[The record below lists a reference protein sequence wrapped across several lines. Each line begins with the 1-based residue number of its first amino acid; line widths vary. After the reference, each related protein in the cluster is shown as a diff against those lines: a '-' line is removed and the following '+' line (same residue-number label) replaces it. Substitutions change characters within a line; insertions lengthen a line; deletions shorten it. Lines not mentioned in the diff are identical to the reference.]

1 MNKIIHIFRLQNSK
15 YFVCSRIE
23 DKKTEVQILLESE
36 IKYDY
41 LKKYTPIQIINKHEE
56 SHPLDVDSYV
66 KQYMIFFGM
75 ENVRG
80 GTYSNEILLP
90 HQEQVL
96 KEELSANIENMD
108 DNIVQE
114 LISDYANKPFSKQ
127 EARVEIERL
136 EKRYLQY
143 QSEANFLKKITIDL
157 TKMKENLEWLENTC
171 KAQVD
176 AFKDGKKTSFLYRI
190 QIKEDIQKYK
200 SVLQDL
206 KTIYD
211 IFTIELGKQNQS
223 AFVQYPQFVFDDF
236 FYHWHR
242 IHLDESLN
250 NAMMVCSYYNNCII
264 YIGNRIDEYTFDVNS
279 WGKEIEWK
287 TPRAVYLLQQI
298 IRY

>member
-1 MNKIIHIFRLQNSK
+1 MDIIIYVFRLEHSK

-23 DKKTEVQILLESE
+23 DKKTEVQLLLESE

-41 LKKYTPIQIINKHEE
+41 LKKYKPIQIINKHEE

-114 LISDYANKPFSKQ
+114 LISDYADKPFSKQ
-127 EARVEIERL
+127 EAIVEIERL
-136 EKRYLQY
+136 EKRYSQY
-143 QSEANFLKKITIDL
+143 QSEVNFLKKITIDV

-176 AFKDGKKTSFLYRI
+176 AFNHEKKATFLYRI
-190 QIKEDIQKYK
+190 QIKEDIEKYK
-200 SVLQDL
+200 AVLKDL
-206 KTIYD
+206 KKIYD
-211 IFTIELGKQNQS
+211 LFTIDLGNNTQS
-223 AFVQYPQFVFDDF
+223 ALFKYPQFVFDDF